1 MTAYFYQTS
10 LPAVPPFVGK
20 LEQNYKLQEAVY
32 FAKGKLVGPET
43 ILFIDDI
50 LYTGLVNGQLVKLDN
65 EGNIDEV
72 ITQSGDE
79 NVAEC
84 RMLKLSL
91 SSSFQLFF
99 FEDKISK
106 STKDCGLILGM
117 RYKKGFIYMV
127 DAYNGLLKVD
137 LKTSKKHI

>member
-79 NVAEC
+79 NLAEC
-84 RMLKLSL
+84 RMLKIKLEFIISII
-91 SSSFQLFF
+91 FF
-99 FEDKISK
+99 
-106 STKDCGLILGM
+106 
-117 RYKKGFIYMV
+117 
-127 DAYNGLLKVD
+127 
-137 LKTSKKHI
+137 